1 MPASSTELP
10 NLESSLSPHMALVDS
25 STAQLGIGHV
35 YHKRLR
41 PVIHQFQYPTYFLLL
56 PLRSIYQANTV
67 IAPKQVL
74 GDLSHNRRG
83 LISFYDCD
91 HGDGRENALQWLDEV
106 LVQHGIDDASGEVW
120 LHCYPRVMGYAF
132 KPVSFWY
139 CHHTSGALRA
149 ILVEVNNTFGE
160 RHCYLLSGEA
170 LKENV
175 ELEAAKRF
183 HVSPFCRTQGQY
195 YFRFKHTTNIT
206 RVHVHYHDEQGPLL
220 LTHVQG
226 ELAPTTRERLNYAFW
241 RVPLMTWGVI
251 WRIHWQAFLLWRK
264 KVPFFR
270 KPKAPAAFISG

>member
-139 CHHTSGALRA
+139 CHHISGALRA

-160 RHCYLLSGEA
+160 RHCYLLTGEA
-170 LKENV
+170 LKENA
-175 ELEAAKRF
+175 ELEAVKCF

-195 YFRFKHTTNIT
+195 RFRFQHTANTT
-206 RVHVHYHDEQGPLL
+206 WVHVHYHDQQGPLL

-270 KPKAPAAFISG
+270 KPKSPASFIS